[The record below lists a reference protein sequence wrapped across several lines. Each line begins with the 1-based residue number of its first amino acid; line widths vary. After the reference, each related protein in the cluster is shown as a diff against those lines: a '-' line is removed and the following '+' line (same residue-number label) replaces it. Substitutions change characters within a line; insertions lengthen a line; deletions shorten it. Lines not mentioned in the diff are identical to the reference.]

1 MLKGIPME
9 TKRILLGI
17 TGSAAALKGVMLASL
32 LRKEGFE
39 IDGVLTPAALRF
51 ISETQLACVTGR
63 PVYSSLFTTQPGD
76 PVPHITLT
84 DSIDLFAVV
93 PATADFIGK
102 SANGLAD
109 DLLSSAFL
117 ACEAP
122 VIMAPSMNTRMW
134 NNSATAANLETLACR
149 GVMFAGPVMG
159 PLACG
164 TEGLG
169 RLMEPVDILKL
180 CLDVLSGRN

>member
-1 MLKGIPME
+1 MG
-9 TKRILLGI
+9 TKRIVLGI
-17 TGSAAALKGVMLASL
+17 TGSAAAFKGVMLASL
-32 LRKEGFE
+32 LRKEGIE
-39 IDGVLTPAALRF
+39 IDGVLTSGALQF

-63 PVYSSLFTTQPGD
+63 PVYGSLFTMQPGD

-122 VIMAPSMNTRMW
+122 IIMAPSMNTRMW
-134 NNSATAANLETLACR
+134 NNSAVTANLETLESR
-149 GVMFAGPVMG
+149 GVIFAGPVMG

-164 TEGLG
+164 AEGMG
-169 RLMEPVDILKL
+169 RMMEPSSILQV
-180 CLDVLSGRN
+180 CLNVLSGRC

>member
-1 MLKGIPME
+1 MDVK
-9 TKRILLGI
+9 KILLGI
-17 TGSAAALKGVMLASL
+17 TGSAAAFKGVMLASL

-39 IDGVLTPAALRF
+39 IDGVLTPGALQF

-63 PVYSSLFTTQPGD
+63 PVYSSLFTMQPDD

-84 DSIDLFAVV
+84 NSIDLFAVV

-117 ACEAP
+117 ACEAS

-134 NNSATAANLETLACR
+134 NNSATAANLEILENR
-149 GVMFAGPVMG
+149 GVIFAGPVMG

-164 TEGLG
+164 TEGMG
-169 RLMEPVDILKL
+169 RLMEPSSILKM
-180 CLDVLSGRN
+180 CLDVLSGRC

>member
-1 MLKGIPME
+1 MK
-9 TKRILLGI
+9 TKKILLGI
-17 TGSAAALKGVMLASL
+17 TGSAAAFKGVMLASL

-39 IDGVLTPAALRF
+39 IDGILTPAALRF
-51 ISETQLACVTGR
+51 ISETQLACVTAR
-63 PVYSSLFTTQPGD
+63 PVYSSLFTMQPGD

-84 DSIDLFAVV
+84 DSIDLFAIV

-117 ACEAP
+117 ASEAP

-134 NNSATAANLETLACR
+134 NNSSVAANLEILKSR

-164 TEGLG
+164 AEGMG
-169 RLMEPVDILKL
+169 RLMEPAGILKL
-180 CLDVLSGRN
+180 CMDVLSGRS

>member
-1 MLKGIPME
+1 MQ

-17 TGSAAALKGVMLASL
+17 TGSAAAFKGIMLASL

-39 IDGVLTPAALRF
+39 IDGILTPGALKF

-63 PVYSSLFTTQPGD
+63 PVHSSLFTVQPAD

-84 DSIDLFAVV
+84 DTIDLFAVV
-93 PATADFIGK
+93 PATADFMGK

-117 ACEAP
+117 ACDAP

-134 NNSATAANLETLACR
+134 NNGATAANLEILRSR
-149 GVMFAGPVMG
+149 GVTFAGPVTG

-164 TEGLG
+164 KEGMG
-169 RLMEPVDILKL
+169 RMMEPSGILKV
-180 CLDVLSGRN
+180 CLDVLSGRC

>member
-1 MLKGIPME
+1 MK

-17 TGSAAALKGVMLASL
+17 TGSAAAFKGVMLASL

-51 ISETQLACVTGR
+51 ISETQFACVTGR
-63 PVYSSLFTTQPGD
+63 PVYSSLFTMQPGD

-84 DSIDLFAVV
+84 DTIDLFAIV
-93 PATADFIGK
+93 PATADFLGK

-117 ACEAP
+117 ACDAP

-134 NNSATAANLETLACR
+134 NNSAVAANIELLESR
-149 GVMFAGPVMG
+149 GVMFTGPVMG

-164 TEGLG
+164 SEGMG
-169 RLMEPVDILKL
+169 RMMEPADILKL
-180 CLDVLSGRN
+180 CVDVMSGKH

>member
-1 MLKGIPME
+1 MDV
-9 TKRILLGI
+9 KRILLGI
-17 TGSAAALKGVMLASL
+17 TGSAAAFKGIMFASL
-32 LRKEGFE
+32 LRKEGFSV
-39 IDGVLTPAALRF
+39 DCVLTRSALQF
-51 ISETQLACVTGR
+51 VSETQLACVTGR
-63 PVYSSLFTTQPGD
+63 PVYSSLFATQPCD

-84 DSIDLFAVV
+84 DGIDLFAVV

-122 VIMAPSMNTRMW
+122 IIMAPSMNTRMW
-134 NNSATAANLETLACR
+134 SNSATIANIKILESR
-149 GVMFAGPVMG
+149 GVKFAGPVKG

-164 TEGLG
+164 SKGRG
-169 RLMEPVDILKL
+169 RLMEPSSILEI
-180 CLDVLSGRN
+180 CLDVLSGKC

>member
-1 MLKGIPME
+1 MKN
-9 TKRILLGI
+9 KRILLGI
-17 TGSAAALKGVMLASL
+17 TGSAAAFKGVMLASM

-39 IDGVLTPAALRF
+39 IDGVLTPGALHF
-51 ISETQLACVTGR
+51 VSETQLACVTGR
-63 PVYSSLFTTQPGD
+63 PVQSSLFTMQPGD

-84 DSIDLFAVV
+84 DNIDLYIVV

-109 DLLSSAFL
+109 DLLSCAFL
-117 ACEAP
+117 ACSSP

-134 NNSATAANLETLACR
+134 SNSATAANIETLKSR
-149 GVMFAGPVMG
+149 GVVIAGPVTG

-164 TEGLG
+164 GEGMG
-169 RLMEPVDILKL
+169 RMMEPEGIFKV
-180 CLDVLSGRN
+180 CLSILSGKC

>member
-1 MLKGIPME
+1 MK
-9 TKRILLGI
+9 TKKILLGI
-17 TGSAAALKGVMLASL
+17 TGSAAAFKGVMLASL

-39 IDGVLTPAALRF
+39 IDGVLTKAALRF

-63 PVYSSLFTTQPGD
+63 PVYSSLFTVQPGD

-84 DSIDLFAVV
+84 DSIDLFTVV
-93 PATADFIGK
+93 PATADFVGK

-109 DLLSSAFL
+109 DLLSCAFL

-122 VIMAPSMNTRMW
+122 VIMAPSMNSRMW
-134 NNSATAANLETLACR
+134 NNSATAANIERLESR

-164 TEGLG
+164 AEGMG
-169 RLMEPVDILKL
+169 RLMEPAGIFKL
-180 CLDVLSGRN
+180 CLDVLSGRC

>member
-1 MLKGIPME
+1 MG
-9 TKRILLGI
+9 TNRILLGI
-17 TGSAAALKGVMLASL
+17 TGSAAAIKGVMLASL
-32 LRKEGFE
+32 LRKEGFD
-39 IDGVLTPAALRF
+39 IDGVLTPSALRF

-63 PVYSSLFTTQPGD
+63 PVYSSLFTVQPGD

-84 DSIDLFAVV
+84 DSIDLFAVI

-117 ACEAP
+117 ACEVP

-134 NNSATAANLETLACR
+134 NNSATAANIEKLESR
-149 GVMFAGPVMG
+149 GVIFAGPVMG
-159 PLACG
+159 TLACG
-164 TEGLG
+164 SEGMG
-169 RLMEPVDILKL
+169 RLMEPPGILKV
-180 CLDVLSGRN
+180 CLDVISGRH